1 MEQNI
6 RLVSQ
11 TTEHSPPPQQSK
23 EDWEVEFDR
32 LEHHIIRALKH
43 QDMYNLTDI
52 KEKIGQGMFHIWP
65 GKNSVMI
72 TEFVEYPRVK
82 VMNLIFCAGDY
93 KELESM
99 LPSFEQFAKHF
110 GCKRIYGGGRKGWL
124 RKIKHLGFEQEY
136 LVRKE
141 L

>member
-1 MEQNI
+1 
-6 RLVSQ
+6 VSQ
-11 TTEHSPPPQQSK
+11 TTEHSLQQQQSK
-23 EDWEVEFDR
+23 EHWEVEFDR
-32 LEHHIIRALKH
+32 LEPYIKSALKH

-52 KEKIGQGMFHIWP
+52 KEKIRQGMFHIWG

-82 VMNLIFCAGDY
+82 VMNLLLCGGDY
-93 KELESM
+93 KELEAM
-99 LPSFEQFAKHF
+99 LPSFEHFAKHF

>member
-1 MEQNI
+1 
-6 RLVSQ
+6 
-11 TTEHSPPPQQSK
+11 
-23 EDWEVEFDR
+23 
-32 LEHHIIRALKH
+32 
-43 QDMYNLTDI
+43 
-52 KEKIGQGMFHIWP
+52 MFHIWP

-82 VMNLIFCAGDY
+82 VMNLLFCGGDY
-93 KELESM
+93 KELEAM

-124 RKIKHLGFEQEY
+124 RKIKHLGFAQEY

-141 L
+141 LSVKEKAQLQQQLIRNKWLSIKTFMVRLKV

>member
-1 MEQNI
+1 MEANTK
-6 RLVSQ
+6 SQ
-11 TTEHSPPPQQSK
+11 LTIVETSQQQQQSK
-23 EDWEVEFDR
+23 EDWELEFDR
-32 LEHHIIRALKH
+32 LEHHIKSAIKH

-52 KEKIGQGMFHIWP
+52 KEKIRQGMFHIWP

-72 TEFVEYPRVK
+72 TEFVEYPRMK
-82 VMNLIFCAGDY
+82 AMNLLFCGGDY
-93 KELESM
+93 KELEAM

-124 RKIKHLGFEQEY
+124 RKIKHLGFEPEY
-136 LVRKE
+136 LIRKE